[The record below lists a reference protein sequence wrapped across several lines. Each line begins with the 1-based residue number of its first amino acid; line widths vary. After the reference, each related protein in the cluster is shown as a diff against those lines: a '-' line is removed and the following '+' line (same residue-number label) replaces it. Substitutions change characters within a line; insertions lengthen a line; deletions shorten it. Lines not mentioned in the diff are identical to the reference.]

1 MTNHMILKCILLIG
15 YIISYLNDILPEFK
29 KQTNELVVEL
39 VVNWDYPVM
48 NITLYLKPH
57 LNLNL
62 TLTPKVEKN
71 GVVAFVAP
79 IVAELKKKIYALHT
93 SLLNGDTRMSLSFVC
108 QYATRCCFS
117 MSFSVL
123 G

>member
-39 VVNWDYPVM
+39 VVNWDYPVI

-57 LNLNL
+57 LKLNLN
-62 TLTPKVEKN
+62 PKVAKN

-79 IVAELKKKIYALHT
+79 IVAELKKRF
-93 SLLNGDTRMSLSFVC
+93 TRS
-108 QYATRCCFS
+108 TRRC
-117 MSFSVL
+117 
-123 G
+123 